1 MIPSDPP
8 WIKGLGIE
16 PAVAPGHTEHGTI
29 TSSWSDDDRWT
40 GTQYVPGRRVDVFED
55 GCVRTTDFDR
65 YGYPTETWT

>member
-16 PAVAPGHTEHGTI
+16 PAVAPGHTEHGKI
-29 TSSWSDDDRWT
+29 TSTWSDDDRWT
-40 GTQYVPGRRVDVFED
+40 GTQYVPGRRVEVFED

>member
-16 PAVAPGHTEHGTI
+16 PAVTPGHTEHGTI
-29 TSSWSDDDRWT
+29 TSSWADDARWT

-55 GCVRTTDFDR
+55 GCVRTTDFDDD
-65 YGYPTETWT
+65 GYPTETWT

>member
-16 PAVAPGHTEHGTI
+16 PAVTPGHTEHGTI
-29 TSSWSDDDRWT
+29 TSSWADDARRVGDHAVT
-40 GTQYVPGRRVDVFED
+40 GRRVEVFED